1 MEAVT
6 LTPPLPAGI
15 TRAVFCVGRHHIFAD
30 VFTGERR
37 LIDVL
42 RDPAR
47 HYLDV
52 RNGRLADPDGQPG
65 SREYGAGLL
74 AKTEIEWVTILAE
87 PARVE
92 QRFFAHVR
100 KATVRVA
107 FVLPSG
113 EIEATVHVEN
123 AATDPAQFFLRSVEK
138 GAERFLIATNATLPA
153 MAGPYGGVVI
163 INRSAV
169 QFFCAVR

>member
-1 MEAVT
+1 METVT
-6 LTPPLPAGI
+6 LQPPLPTGV
-15 TRAVFCVGRHHIFAD
+15 TRAMFCVGRQRIFAD

-37 LIDVL
+37 LIDML
-42 RDPAR
+42 RDPGR

-52 RNGRLADPDGQPG
+52 RNARLAD
-65 SREYGAGLL
+65 
-74 AKTEIEWVTILAE
+74 

-100 KATVRVA
+100 KSTVRVA

-123 AATDPAQFFLRSVEK
+123 ASTDPVQFFLR
-138 GAERFLIATNATLPA
+138 
-153 MAGPYGGVVI
+153 
-163 INRSAV
+163 
-169 QFFCAVR
+169 

>member
-1 MEAVT
+1 METVT
-6 LTPPLPAGI
+6 LQPPLPTGV
-15 TRAVFCVGRHHIFAD
+15 TRAMFCVGRQRIFAD

-37 LIDVL
+37 LIDML
-42 RDPAR
+42 RDPGR

-52 RNGRLADPDGQPG
+52 RNARLADPNGQPG
-65 SREYGAGLL
+65 EREYGAGLL
-74 AKTEIEWVTILAE
+74 TKADIEWVTILAE

-100 KATVRVA
+100 KSTVRVA

-123 AATDPAQFFLRSVEK
+123 ASTDPVQFFLRSVEK
-138 GAERFLIATNATLPA
+138 GAERFLIATNATLSA
-153 MAGPYGGVVI
+153 AAGHEGGVVI

-169 QFFCAVR
+169 QFFCVVR